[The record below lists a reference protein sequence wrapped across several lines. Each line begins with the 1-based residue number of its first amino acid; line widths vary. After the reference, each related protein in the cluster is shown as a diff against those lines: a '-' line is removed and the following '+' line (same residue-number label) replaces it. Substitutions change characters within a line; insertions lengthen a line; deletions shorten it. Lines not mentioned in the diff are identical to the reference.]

1 MSTSISEQKGYVKC
15 SLILSHLHIPMHLWF
30 FYAPQYAIKYLLSK
44 LFTDML
50 QIHKQNKH
58 KRVALD

>member
-1 MSTSISEQKGYVKC
+1 MFINSFTSAYTYAPVV
-15 SLILSHLHIPMHLWF
+15 
-30 FYAPQYAIKYLLSK
+30 FYAPQYSIKCLLSK